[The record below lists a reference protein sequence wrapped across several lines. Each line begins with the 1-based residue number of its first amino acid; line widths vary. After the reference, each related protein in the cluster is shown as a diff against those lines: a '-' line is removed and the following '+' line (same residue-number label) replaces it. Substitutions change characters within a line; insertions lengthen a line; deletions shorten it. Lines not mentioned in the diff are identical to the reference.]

1 MTLALPTAA
10 ATTFVLPPLPASAS
24 SNMTALAGRY
34 LDQFISDDDEQGWS
48 NAAKEVAEA
57 EPACPADLAV
67 KVLIVTHYTNPD
79 MVDGQPAIDLS
90 AFDEGI
96 GHMLL
101 RCVNDLLVMQERQ
114 Q

>member
-10 ATTFVLPPLPASAS
+10 ASTFVLPPLPASAS

-34 LDQFISDDDEQGWS
+34 LDQFIRDDDERGWS
-48 NAAKEVAEA
+48 NAARAVADA
-57 EPACPADLAV
+57 EPECPADLAV
-67 KVLIVTHYTNPD
+67 KVLMVTHYTNPE
-79 MVDGQPAIDLS
+79 MVDGKPAIDLS
-90 AFDEGI
+90 AFDDGI

-101 RCVNDLLVMQERQ
+101 RCVNDLLAMQERQ

>member
-1 MTLALPTAA
+1 MILVLPTAA
-10 ATTFVLPPLPASAS
+10 ASTFVLPPLPASAS
-24 SNMTALAGRY
+24 SNMAALAGCY
-34 LDQFISDDDEQGWS
+34 LDQFVSDNDEQGWS
-48 NAAKEVAEA
+48 NAARAVAEA
-57 EPACPADLAV
+57 EPAYPADPVV
-67 KVLIVTHYTNPD
+67 KVLIVTHYTNPE
-79 MVDGQPAIDLS
+79 MVDGEPAIDLS